1 MNNLI
6 IKKDKSSIITS
17 LLFLILGICLLI
29 NPAGMVKFITY
40 IIGVIFVVYGSIKLY
55 NYYKSKESISN
66 IQLTLGI
73 TAIVVGIIIMFCN
86 GVIEFVIR
94 LIMGGFILAN
104 GINKLIVA
112 LNSKETNN
120 KWTTLLV
127 ISIILIVVG
136 LYVILKT
143 NIVLSSIGIAL
154 IIYSSIDLA
163 SYLIY
168 PKNKDIIK

>member
-17 LLFLILGICLLI
+17 LLFLVLGICLLV
-29 NPAGMVKFITY
+29 NPTGMVKFITY
-40 IIGVIFVVYGSIKLY
+40 IIGIIFVVYGSIKLY
-55 NYYKSKESISN
+55 NYYKAKETISS

-73 TAIVVGIIIMFCN
+73 TAIVIGIIIMFCN

-127 ISIILIVVG
+127 ISIILIIVG
-136 LYVILKT
+136 LYMILKS

-154 IIYSSIDLA
+154 IIYSSIDLI
-163 SYLIY
+163 SYIMY